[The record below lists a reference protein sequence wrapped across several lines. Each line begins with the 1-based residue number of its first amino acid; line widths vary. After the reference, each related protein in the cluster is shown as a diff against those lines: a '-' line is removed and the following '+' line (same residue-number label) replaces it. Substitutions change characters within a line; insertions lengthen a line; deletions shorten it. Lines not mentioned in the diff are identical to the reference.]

1 MIQKIGLISRT
12 YRQIN
17 RYKEII
23 FVLARHGF
31 GDLLTKIDLEKYVDF
46 GKKILPV
53 IGDIKIESFSPYE
66 RIRMTLE
73 ELGPTF
79 IKLGQIMSNRPDLL
93 PQELLVELEKLQ
105 DSVPP
110 FSEQEA
116 KEIIE
121 SELGKPVSI
130 LFTEFTSAPMAS
142 ASIAQVHKAI
152 LIAGEEIVIKVQ
164 RPDIEKIIE
173 VDLEIMLHLAMLLE
187 QHIKGMNIIDPVG
200 IVNEFERSIKQ
211 ETDFTLEAVHMERFA
226 KNFQRDTTVY
236 VPRVYRDLTTKK
248 VLTMEFINGVK
259 VSSVNG
265 AQKEVYDPEL
275 IASRGADLVLKQI
288 FEHGFFHAD
297 PHPGNI
303 LILSNN
309 IICFLDFGMMGILLP
324 KHREY
329 LGSVI
334 LGIRNK
340 DAEKIT
346 KALLRLSN
354 SRRIENV
361 EELEN
366 QVFRLVDQYSHQPL
380 KNINLGEFLN
390 KTIKILI
397 TYKLKISPDIYLLLK
412 ALVTIEGVARKLHPD
427 FDMVKQIEPFARRLI
442 KDRLSPRRLTKEM
455 YESAAEFSLLLRDF
469 PSEIKEIMDQIKLG
483 QFGIE
488 FKHKGLDPMLKKHD
502 QISNRIAFAIV
513 LASLI
518 IGSSLIVLSRI
529 PPKWHEIPI
538 IGIVGFL
545 GAGVLGFWLL
555 ISILKHEKM

>member
-152 LIAGEEIVIKVQ
+152 LITGEEIVIKVQ